1 MTELYSHFFNADGIK
16 KLLSYYERVMILKIF
31 VDDNEELK
39 EKYTRV
45 LINRNDKLFQ
55 DMSFIDAGVD
65 LFNPSTNEFLSDN
78 QSQKI
83 DYQICCSA
91 TIITNT
97 MKEYNS
103 GFYLYPR
110 SSLSNTPLRLANS
123 VGIIDSG
130 YRGHIMGKFDVLVNY
145 IVDKDSRQ
153 LQICAPGLIPIIPI
167 IVDYKEELGQIT
179 PRGSGGFGS
188 TGY

>member
-1 MTELYSHFFNADGIK
+1 MELYSNFCNADGIK
-16 KLLSYYERVMILKIF
+16 KLISYYEKVMILKIF
-31 VDDNEELK
+31 IDDNDELK
-39 EKYTRV
+39 DKYTRV
-45 LINRNDKLFQ
+45 FIDRNNKLFQ
-55 DMSFIDAGVD
+55 NMSFIDAGVD
-65 LFNPSTNEFLSDN
+65 LFAPSNKEFIPGI

-97 MKEYNS
+97 MTEYNS

-130 YRGHIMGKFDVLVNY
+130 YRGHIIGKFDVLLNY
-145 IVDKDSRQ
+145 IVEEHSRQ

-167 IVDYKEELGQIT
+167 VVDYKEELGQIT
-179 PRGSGGFGS
+179 SRGSGGFGS
-188 TGY
+188 TGI